1 MRRIALA
8 VAATLLLAVP
18 AAQALSDAEYAVIQ
32 KAANAYL
39 TSLPDNEFFDITA
52 DDVHER
58 IKSGKKDFVVVDVR
72 VPKDKKY
79 DQGHLPGALHIGV
92 MDIAKPESLAR
103 LPKDRDIIVH
113 CDTGQQQ
120 NKAVT
125 VLRLLGYKAYAMK
138 WGYMAWKVAP
148 PTGATLDE
156 ISAAI
161 VNNYPVKK

>member
-1 MRRIALA
+1 MLRFAM
-8 VAATLLLAVP
+8 VAAAALLVAAP
-18 AAQALSDAEYAVIQ
+18 AAQAQGDAAYAVIQ
-32 KAANAYL
+32 KAADAYL
-39 TSLPDNEFFDITA
+39 TSLAANDFFDITA

-58 IKSGKKDFVVVDVR
+58 MKSGKKDFVVVDVR

-79 DQGHLPGALHIGV
+79 DLGHLPGALFIGV
-92 MDIAKPESLAR
+92 TDIAKPASLAR
-103 LPKDRDIIVH
+103 LPKDKDIIVY

-125 VLRLLGYKAYAMK
+125 ALRLLGYRAYAMK

-148 PTGATLDE
+148 PTGSTLDE

-161 VNNYPVKK
+161 ANDYPIEK

>member
-1 MRRIALA
+1 MLRHVIAAAAALVLA
-8 VAATLLLAVP
+8 AP
-18 AAQALSDAEYAVIQ
+18 ALHAQGSADYAVIQ
-32 KAANAYL
+32 KAADAYL
-39 TSLPDNEFFDITA
+39 SSLAANDFFDVIA

-58 IKSGKKDFVVVDVR
+58 MKSGKKDFVVVDGR

-79 DQGHLPGALHIGV
+79 DLGHLPGALFIGV
-92 MDIAKPESLAR
+92 TDIAKPANLAR
-103 LPKDRDIIVH
+103 LPKDKDVIVY

-125 VLRLLGYKAYAMK
+125 ALRLLGYKAYAMK

-148 PTGATLDE
+148 PTGSTLDE

-161 VNNYPVKK
+161 ANDYPVEK